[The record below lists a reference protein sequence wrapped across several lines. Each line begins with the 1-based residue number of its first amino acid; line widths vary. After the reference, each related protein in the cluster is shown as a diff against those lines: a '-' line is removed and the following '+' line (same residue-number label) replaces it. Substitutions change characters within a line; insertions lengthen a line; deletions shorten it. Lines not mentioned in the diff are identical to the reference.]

1 MLQDNNKAHKVK
13 YFVSMGYVIKNKKLM
28 YRDLSGQLSKSLNL
42 NQLNL
47 CYI

>member
-13 YFVSMGYVIKNKKLM
+13 YFVSMGYVIKQKLM

>member
-13 YFVSMGYVIKNKKLM
+13 YFFSMGYVIKKKVNVQ
-28 YRDLSGQLSKSLNL
+28 DLSGQLSKSLNL